1 MQTAKG
7 RNTALLAKLNW
18 RFNVEKEAL
27 WARVLRQKYCSQR
40 RINSANADNLHCS
53 QIWKAVKKGRD
64 IFNKGCMWTIG
75 RDSNLRFW
83 WDNWSGKGPLRCMIE
98 GPLTRGADQWKVCDL
113 ISDISWDWGQIPFD
127 LPFQVKS
134 IIQAIPIPI
143 TSRGHDRLAW
153 AGNPRGVFDLK
164 SAYSLATAE
173 VATPPFSSSWIWKL
187 NTLPKIRTFL
197 WRCFHNSIGVMS
209 CLVRRGVDVDEL
221 CPICQRDP
229 ESIIHAIRDCNWV
242 KEVWVQLGVD
252 SSNHKFWMS
261 NIQDWINLNGKAN
274 CSRAQGKPPWNI
286 TFSFAVWCIWISRNM
301 AVFNGKIVNQ
311 NLSTEIMN
319 QVLEFIYCVHSP
331 RNPVRKL
338 NRGIRW
344 ERPPLG
350 WMKLNTDGSWLG
362 GADRAGCGGIVRDDQ
377 GEWVAGFSR
386 HIGST
391 NSFTAELWG
400 LREGL
405 LLCCNLNIESLV
417 VEVDAQAVVDV
428 LKNNDYVNNV
438 VSPLL
443 DDCRKLIASFRR
455 IQFKHCYR
463 QANRCADWL
472 ARMGAV
478 QENVTMSFVSPPVD
492 IVNVFE
498 DDLNGVLSFRMCT
511 IPAVS
516 A

>member
-1 MQTAKG
+1 MYLDKP
-7 RNTALLAKLNW
+7 
-18 RFNVEKEAL
+18 E
-27 WARVLRQKYCSQR
+27 Y
-40 RINSANADNLHCS
+40 
-53 QIWKAVKKGRD
+53 
-64 IFNKGCMWTIG
+64 GCFRW
-75 RDSNLRFW
+75 
-83 WDNWSGKGPLRCMIE
+83 E
-98 GPLTRGADQWKVCDL
+98 
-113 ISDISWDWGQIPFD
+113 
-127 LPFQVKS
+127 
-134 IIQAIPIPI
+134 
-143 TSRGHDRLAW
+143 
-153 AGNPRGVFDLK
+153 
-164 SAYSLATAE
+164 
-173 VATPPFSSSWIWKL
+173 
-187 NTLPKIRTFL
+187 
-197 WRCFHNSIGVMS
+197 
-209 CLVRRGVDVDEL
+209 
-221 CPICQRDP
+221 
-229 ESIIHAIRDCNWV
+229 
-242 KEVWVQLGVD
+242 
-252 SSNHKFWMS
+252 
-261 NIQDWINLNGKAN
+261 
-274 CSRAQGKPPWNI
+274 
-286 TFSFAVWCIWISRNM
+286 
-301 AVFNGKIVNQ
+301 IVNQ

-362 GADRAGCGGIVRDDQ
+362 GADRAGCGGIVRDDR

-405 LLCCNLNIESLV
+405 FLCCNLNIESLV

-443 DDCRKLIASFRR
+443 DDCRKLTASFRR

-472 ARMGAV
+472 ARRGAV
-478 QENVTMSFVSPPVD
+478 QDNVTMSFVSPPVD